1 MNMKEQNIQAEN
13 ALKKE
18 NIDIPGI
25 SAKREKIDFAKLKI
39 GLKKLE
45 DVMIN
50 NSVANKMRPVLASKE
65 MIVRAIQN
73 AELENLRMASEFY
86 AKTSGIYS
94 RLCKYLAFLY
104 KYDWLVTPYLND
116 DKQQNRKKMSSDFGK
131 VLSFLEDF
139 GVKRFLGET
148 ALKVIIYGVYNGY
161 IVETD
166 EGVAIQ
172 ELHPKYC
179 RSRFKIK
186 NRPVLEFNMK
196 FFDDVYKDAAQ
207 RMRIIKA
214 FPEEFAK
221 GYLLFKEQKLVPDF
235 QGDTAGWYTLDPEKS
250 IRFNLNGQDYPV
262 FASVIPA
269 ILDLDAA
276 QELDRK
282 KMAQQ
287 LLKII
292 IQQIPLDKNGELP
305 FDTDEISELHSN
317 AVTMLD
323 GVIGADVLTTF
334 ANVSVQDM
342 ADRSSVTSV
351 DELEKVERTVYNESG
366 TAQNLFNSN
375 GNIALNNS
383 ILNDEASISNLILQF
398 EEFLNILI
406 KRFNKNVKKYNFKVQ
421 ILPTT
426 IYNYKE
432 LSKSYKELT
441 TLGYSK
447 MLPLIALGQTQSSIL
462 ATAHFENEVLE
473 LANLLIPPKSSNTM
487 SSSDENKKEENKK
500 DTVKIETD
508 ENKGGR
514 EEKPDNEKSEKT
526 IANRESMN

>member
-1 MNMKEQNIQAEN
+1 MNIQEQNIQANE
-13 ALKKE
+13 AKE
-18 NIDIPGI
+18 KEKIDIPSI
-25 SAKREKIDFAKLKI
+25 STKREKIDFSKLKI

-45 DVMIN
+45 DVIVN
-50 NSVANKMRPVLASKE
+50 NSVAKRLQPNLASKE
-65 MIVRAIQN
+65 MILRSLQN
-73 AELENLRMASEFY
+73 GDLENLRMASEFY
-86 AKTSGIYS
+86 VKTSGIYS

-104 KYDWLVTPYLND
+104 KYDWVVTPYLNTD
-116 DKQQNRKKMSSDFGK
+116 SEQNRKKMSADFGK
-131 VLSFLEDF
+131 LLSFLEDF
-139 GVKRFLGET
+139 GVKKYLGET
-148 ALKVIIYGVYNGY
+148 ALKTVIYGIYNGY

-166 EGVAIQ
+166 NGVAIQ

-196 FFDDVYKDAAQ
+196 FFDDMYKDAAQ
-207 RMRIIKA
+207 KIRIIKA

-221 GYLLFKEQKLVPDF
+221 GYVLFKEGKLVPDF
-235 QGDTAGWYTLDPEKS
+235 QGDTAGWYTLDPEKT
-250 IRFNLNGQDYPV
+250 IRFSINGQEYPV

-269 ILDLDAA
+269 ILDLDTA

-305 FDTDEISELHSN
+305 FDTDEITELHGN
-317 AVTMLD
+317 AVAMLD

-334 ANVSVQDM
+334 ANVTVQDM

-406 KRFNKNVKKYNFKVQ
+406 KRFNKNEKKYNFKVQ

-447 MLPLIALGQTQSSIL
+447 MLPLIALGQSQSSIL
-462 ATAHFENEVLE
+462 ATALFENEILN
-473 LANLLIPPKSSNTM
+473 LAELLIPPKSSNTM
-487 SSSDENKKEENKK
+487 SNSDANKKEENKK
-500 DTVKIETD
+500 DTVKMETE